1 MKKYEADKMLSEKFN
16 ELNEKTK
23 EAKTDEQYIML
34 VDGMLKIYTIL
45 ANTDGFEFGF
55 PENSSEIG
63 S

>member
-1 MKKYEADKMLSEKFN
+1 MKKHEADLMLSEKFN

-55 PENSSEIG
+55 PENSSEMG

>member
-1 MKKYEADKMLSEKFN
+1 MKKYEADLMLSEKFN

-45 ANTDGFEFGF
+45 DNADGFEFGF
-55 PENSSEIG
+55 PNNSSEMG